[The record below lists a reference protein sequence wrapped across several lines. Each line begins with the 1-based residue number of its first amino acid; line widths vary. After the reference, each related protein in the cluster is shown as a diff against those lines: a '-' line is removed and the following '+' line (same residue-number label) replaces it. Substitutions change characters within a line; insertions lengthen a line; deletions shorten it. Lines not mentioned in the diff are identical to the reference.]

1 VIQSVAVSYWLLSSC
16 SVGDLLDDD
25 GFDAGSDCRV
35 KVVLCDRGETLKPTV
50 FHLRRYQIDVVPNC
64 SQGDC
69 ISRGL
74 ANGQREEQRSRVA
87 AAAAVAAVA
96 AAAVGGGSRQAAAA
110 AFRTGHELHS
120 SRFRLLAYQLR
131 LLQR

>member
-1 VIQSVAVSYWLLSSC
+1 M
-16 SVGDLLDDD
+16 
-25 GFDAGSDCRV
+25 
-35 KVVLCDRGETLKPTV
+35 LCDRGETLKPTV

-96 AAAVGGGSRQAAAA
+96 AAAVGGGSRQQRQRFVQGTSFTPA
-110 AFRTGHELHS
+110 AFAFWPTS
-120 SRFRLLAYQLR
+120 SGSSSGSPPHLIR
-131 LLQR
+131 